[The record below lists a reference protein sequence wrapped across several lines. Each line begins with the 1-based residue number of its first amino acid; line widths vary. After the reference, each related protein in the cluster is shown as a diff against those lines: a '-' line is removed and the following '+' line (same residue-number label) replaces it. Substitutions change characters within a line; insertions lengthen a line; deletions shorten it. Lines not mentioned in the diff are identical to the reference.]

1 MATKQFKLQKPWE
14 DVKEDLKENNIYL
27 TDEDLNY
34 QPGQEDALL
43 ERLEKKMNLS
53 KEEIKQLIESI
64 SANEGRAS

>member
-1 MATKQFKLQKPWE
+1 MATNQFKLQKPWE
-14 DVKEDLKENNIYL
+14 EVKEDLKENNIYL